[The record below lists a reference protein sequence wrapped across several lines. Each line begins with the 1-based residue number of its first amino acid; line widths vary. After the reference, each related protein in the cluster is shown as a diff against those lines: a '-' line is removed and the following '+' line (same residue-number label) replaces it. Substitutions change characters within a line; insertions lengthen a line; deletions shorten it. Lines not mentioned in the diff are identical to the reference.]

1 MVNINNLYVCIDW
14 IAIYCLLLIELM
26 LNWLNYLL
34 MLIIWW
40 IEIECWLCE
49 LILRSDEM
57 KVIVMNYFEIE
68 CFVDKWLICGCC
80 ENYVEVE
87 CDEMRNEMLRYWLW
101 KNELSYWDCGF
112 ESVMNWIELLSYVNC
127 MCLMVMSWLF

>member
-14 IAIYCLLLIELM
+14 IDIYCLLLIELM

-34 MLIIWW
+34 MLRIWW
-40 IEIECWLCE
+40 IEIEYWLCE

-57 KVIVMNYFEIE
+57 KVIVTNYFEIE
-68 CFVDKWLICGCC
+68 WFVDNWLICGCC
-80 ENYVEVE
+80 ENYVKVE
-87 CDEMRNEMLRYWLW
+87 CDEMRNEMLRCWLW

-112 ESVMNWIELLSYVNC
+112 EIWWIGLNCWVMWIACV
-127 MCLMVMSWLF
+127 WW